1 MCVDLHVY
9 NLSLLS
15 RTVRCWNLEKL
26 VDFIK
31 HLLV

>member
-1 MCVDLHVY
+1 MYVDLHVY

-15 RTVRCWNLEKL
+15 WIVHCWNLEKL